1 MTDQL
6 KIDAMNNESMINRPD
21 SVDSWKAKSKPS
33 AARKLGSSGTMNLN
47 AHSKSTIATGKI
59 LAVVWVTWTT
69 NPAAAAEGA
78 AYDVFGRALSPIA
91 ASLFAGTNSAAPAM
105 VAEGQ
110 VIDGSGPLAAAKDTR
125 FRVAW
130 QSPDR
135 VRVDVVRGGTKIT
148 ACREGDEIWA
158 APAETVRPLLQ
169 AAGLAT
175 TNPPATETSA
185 IPPSPGIYP
194 GIDPQ
199 MLAFLPALF
208 DVQDQGTDQN
218 LRVLDF
224 TVLPQLQQM
233 IPIPNFRGRAWI
245 GSNDRPQRLSLAA
258 AGETIDIR
266 IDQLEF
272 PQKLSAGAWQ
282 PAANEDALRLPAA
295 NFDALLGALLGNN

>member
-1 MTDQL
+1 
-6 KIDAMNNESMINRPD
+6 MISRPEN
-21 SVDSWKAKSKPS
+21 VVSWKANSKPS
-33 AARKLGSSGTMNLN
+33 AARKLGNSWTMNLS
-47 AHSKSTIATGKI
+47 AHSKSPIATGKI
-59 LAVVWVTWTT
+59 LAVIFVIWST
-69 NPAAAAEGA
+69 NNAPAAEGA

-91 ASLFAGTNSAAPAM
+91 GALFAGTNSAAPAM

-110 VIDGSGPLAAAKDTR
+110 VIDGSGRLVAAKDTR
-125 FRVAW
+125 FRLAW

-135 VRVDVVRGGTKIT
+135 VRIDVVRGGTKIT

-169 AAGLAT
+169 AAGLDPST
-175 TNPPATETSA
+175 TNSSASETTTMPLPA
-185 IPPSPGIYP
+185 GL
-194 GIDPQ
+194 DPQ

-224 TVLPQLQQM
+224 SVLPQLQQM

-245 GSNDRPQRLSLAA
+245 GSDNRPQRLSFAA

-272 PQKLSAGAWQ
+272 PQKLSPGAWQ
-282 PAANEDALRLPAA
+282 PAADEEALRIPVA
-295 NFDALLGALLGNN
+295 NFDALLGALLGQN